1 MTKLLKY
8 KMLGAIFFILS
19 VGLIIGAQWYRLY
32 IFPFPQLHE
41 WKVLEYQRGIYVPP
55 NVKLVTTIYSSKIPI
70 FADRFY
76 LDSIGDSRLEGIYL
90 LQIPRHYSGNIRIKS
105 TMDLVI
111 YRAISDS
118 NDNKNYDNDKWE
130 SSDIPINV
138 KGGSASHTKIVNKTF
153 LANKIIEL
161 SSGGPITSDPI
172 FIKVIDYDAPP
183 LKFKVEN

>member
-1 MTKLLKY
+1 
-8 KMLGAIFFILS
+8 
-19 VGLIIGAQWYRLY
+19 
-32 IFPFPQLHE
+32 
-41 WKVLEYQRGIYVPP
+41 
-55 NVKLVTTIYSSKIPI
+55 
-70 FADRFY
+70 
-76 LDSIGDSRLEGIYL
+76 
-90 LQIPRHYSGNIRIKS
+90 
-105 TMDLVI
+105 MDLVI

-161 SSGGPITSDPI
+161 SSGGPVASDPI